1 MASKTFSSTV
11 IADSVSRTGSRLT
24 SLEIT
29 FPRVV
34 AAELN
39 THKVLAKNAASSR
52 ARPPLTVLRDAWE
65 NPYVPNEIGVNQS
78 GMVAGEALDGKS
90 LKSVQ
95 EQILRH
101 RDRALVGAFENL
113 LSTGRIRS
121 FLGEESYARLLI
133 DGFQGNPEKF
143 ELLEDL
149 YRSILHEYKIGNAP
163 YNFYNV
169 HKQIVNR
176 YLEPWL
182 WHTVLVTGTE
192 WDNFVALRANPGA
205 DPAIRQ
211 SAEKVVESLNESQP
225 QKRYSGEWHLPFIQ
239 ESDIA
244 EVNGD
249 IETLKKISAGR
260 SARLSYLTHHNERSI
275 EKDISLSK
283 RLYEDGHMSPFEHQ
297 ARPLEV
303 GEAQDSTLLG
313 WKQYR
318 KELPNENI
326 VHSNLIPHFDGF

>member
-1 MASKTFSSTV
+1 MASKTFSSIV

-24 SLEIT
+24 SLELT

-34 AAELN
+34 AAEMN

-52 ARPPLTVLRDAWE
+52 ARPPLKVLRDAWE

-78 GMVAGEALDGKS
+78 GMVAGEALDEKA
-90 LKSVQ
+90 LKGVQ
-95 EQILRH
+95 EQILLH
-101 RDRALVGAFENL
+101 RDRALVGAFEDL
-113 LSTGRIRS
+113 LSVGRIRN
-121 FLGEESYARLLI
+121 FLGEDSYANLLV
-133 DGFQGNPEKF
+133 DGFQDDPEKY

-149 YRSILHEYKIGNAP
+149 YRSILNEYKLGNAP

-182 WHTVLVTGTE
+182 WHTVLVTGTQ
-192 WDNFVALRANPGA
+192 WDNFVALRTAPDA

-211 SAEKVVESLNESQP
+211 CAEKVVESLNESSP
-225 QKRYSGEWHLPFIQ
+225 QKKDSGEWHLPFIQ
-239 ESDIA
+239 DEDIA

-249 IETLKKISAGR
+249 IETLKRISAGR

-275 EKDISLSK
+275 EKDIALST

-297 ARPLEV
+297 ARPLEM

-326 VHSNLIPHFDGF
+326 VHSDLIPHFAGF